1 VLERNY
7 KVRPKLKNVSL
18 VSCLFLFLLVVLG
31 GGLRLSPAGALLAAA
46 TGTPLIMHAFNRGS
60 RQSITRE
67 SSAIS
72 NAHSSSTPGLKVHSR
87 DAPTF
92 ESTDIMPQ

>member
-1 VLERNY
+1 
-7 KVRPKLKNVSL
+7 VRPRLKKISL

-46 TGTPLIMHAFNRGS
+46 TGTPLIMHAFNRWD
-60 RQSITRE
+60 RQSIARE

-72 NAHSSSTPGLKVHSR
+72 NAHPSSTPGLKVHSR
-87 DAPTF
+87 DTSTF
-92 ESTDIMPQ
+92 ESTDTMPQ